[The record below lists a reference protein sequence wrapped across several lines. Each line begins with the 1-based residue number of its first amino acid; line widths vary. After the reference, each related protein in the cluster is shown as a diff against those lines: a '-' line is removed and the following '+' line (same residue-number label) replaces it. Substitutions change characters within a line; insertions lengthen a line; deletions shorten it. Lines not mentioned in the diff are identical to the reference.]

1 MQESGA
7 GFSTVVWNRKEM
19 ADFKKLRV
27 WKKAHSLALCAHRVA
42 LSIRGSQYASL
53 RSQITRASMSIPA
66 NIVEG
71 REQKSEAEFCR
82 FLRYALSSTSEL
94 EYHLIIARDI
104 NVIGEGD
111 FAGVLTQL
119 KEVRMMLFG
128 LLKRLGSRTGS
139 SIVRDKTIVVQ

>member
-1 MQESGA
+1 
-7 GFSTVVWNRKEM
+7 M

-27 WKKAHSLALCAHRVA
+27 WKKAHALALCAHQTA

-53 RSQITRASMSIPA
+53 RSQIIRASMSIPA

-104 NVIGEGD
+104 NVIKPAD
-111 FAGVLTQL
+111 FVEVLTPL

-128 LLKRLGSRTGS
+128 LLKRLDTRTSRPIEVDKAIVGPERVAGSGQQSAGSR
-139 SIVRDKTIVVQ
+139 

>member
-1 MQESGA
+1 
-7 GFSTVVWNRKEM
+7 M

-27 WKKAHSLALCAHRVA
+27 WKKAHALALCAHQVA

-53 RSQITRASMSIPA
+53 RSQIIRAAMSIPA

-71 REQKSEAEFCR
+71 REQKSEAEFSR
-82 FLRYALSSTSEL
+82 FLRYALSSASEL

-104 NVIGEGD
+104 HVIGAAD
-111 FAGVLTQL
+111 FVAVLTKL

-128 LLKRLGSRTGS
+128 LLKCLDSGKEGSAK
-139 SIVRDKTIVVQ
+139 RDKTFVVQ

>member
-1 MQESGA
+1 
-7 GFSTVVWNRKEM
+7 M

-27 WKKAHSLALCAHRVA
+27 WKKAHSLALCAHQAA

-53 RSQITRASMSIPA
+53 RSQIIRASMSIPA

-104 NVIGEGD
+104 NVIKTAD
-111 FAGVLTQL
+111 FVEVLTSL

-128 LLKRLGSRTGS
+128 LLKRLDTRTSRPTEREKATPGPEQVTGSGQPSAGSR
-139 SIVRDKTIVVQ
+139 